1 MRAAPRFLPGFARD
15 WPAVASTAGL
25 PPHEAMR
32 WLAGELAAG
41 AGDLVLD
48 AEVGC
53 SYLDAELVP
62 VSVPTLAAYLSEPRA
77 AVEAPSPYLAQ
88 ADLIAE
94 RPGLRER
101 LLPPSLTDRTPRPY
115 RTVAW
120 LGGARVATAAASTP
134 TESCG
139 ELLSDRVQAPPH
151 RPSTT
156 TRMPGCSC
164 SRLGA
169 SGARSCHPTRHR
181 RNRCRG
187 TRCCRANTSPA
198 ASSFAPWCT
207 SESARNLLLGNS
219 SPVDPFAPRRDTE
232 RRPRRRHRQMPTPRA
247 PLYGHCSPWRTHPS
261 LCAKVCFVGAL
272 MPLIALCVRR

>member
-62 VSVPTLAAYLSEPRA
+62 VSVPALAAYLSEPRA
-77 AVEAPSPYLAQ
+77 AVEAPGPYLAQ
-88 ADLIAE
+88 ADLFAK

-139 ELLSDRVQAPPH
+139 ELLSDRTGATSSPLHHDPYAGLLVQQIGRKRCALLPPDS
-151 RPSTT
+151 PSTQSLP
-156 TRMPGCSC
+156 RHSLLQGKHLAGGILFCALVYLGICSE
-164 SRLGA
+164 
-169 SGARSCHPTRHR
+169 P
-181 RNRCRG
+181 
-187 TRCCRANTSPA
+187 
-198 ASSFAPWCT
+198 
-207 SESARNLLLGNS
+207 
-219 SPVDPFAPRRDTE
+219 APR
-232 RRPRRRHRQMPTPRA
+232 Q
-247 PLYGHCSPWRTHPS
+247 LLSG
-261 LCAKVCFVGAL
+261 
-272 MPLIALCVRR
+272 